1 MNKISLIQLSETE
14 VITKLLAVVVINDDE
29 VCNVP
34 VTIVNHMNG
43 NCDFSFHTSQLPI
56 SEYERHEVANA
67 IVNER
72 FNQLE
77 KGTF

>member
-1 MNKISLIQLSETE
+1 MEKISLIQLSETT
-14 VITKLLAVVVINDDE
+14 VTTKLLAVVTVGE
-29 VCNVP
+29 TTYNVP
-34 VTIVNHMNG
+34 LTIINHMNG

-56 SEYERHEVANA
+56 SEDERKEVVNV

-72 FNQLE
+72 LNQLE